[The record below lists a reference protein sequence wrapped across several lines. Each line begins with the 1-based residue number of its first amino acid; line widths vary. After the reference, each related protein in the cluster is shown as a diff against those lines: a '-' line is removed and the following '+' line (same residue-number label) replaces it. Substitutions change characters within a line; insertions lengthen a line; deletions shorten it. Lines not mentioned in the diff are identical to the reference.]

1 MSMKEEQ
8 LLLKRNL
15 GYDNKNTAERKKI
28 FDFSEGYKDILNYAK
43 TERRFVKK
51 TVEILEEAGFKP
63 FSRRQALKEGDKVY
77 FINRGLS
84 LAAAIIG
91 SGSLKDGVHLVASHV
106 DSPRLDLKPIP
117 LYETDGAL
125 YIKTHYY
132 GGIKKYQWTSVPLCL
147 MGTVSLKNGKTVEVS
162 IGEDKDDPIFVI
174 ADLLPHL
181 GKNQMKK
188 TLDEGVEAEQLN
200 AIGATI
206 PYDDEEAKEKIK
218 LNFVN
223 LLYQKYKITE
233 ADLISADLA
242 LVPAMEARDAAL
254 DKSLVAAY
262 GQDDRICAYASL
274 KAFLDSKPSAHT
286 KVLYLAD
293 REEVGSMGNSGT
305 QAGFL
310 KYTLEELAEK
320 MNCKIRDVLSNTA
333 CLSADVCAAYDSN
346 YPDAYE
352 KNNSLFINGG
362 TGVMKYTGARGKS
375 GSSEASA
382 EFLGEIRRMFDK
394 GNVKWQIGELGKTD
408 FGGGGTVAQYIANLG
423 ADVIDCGIPI
433 LSMHSPY
440 EISSK
445 YDLYMSYKGY
455 KVFYEN

>member
-1 MSMKEEQ
+1 MSAKEEQ
-8 LLLKRNL
+8 LLLKRNS
-15 GYDNKNTAERKKI
+15 GYDKISTAERKKV
-28 FDFSEGYKDILNYAK
+28 FDFAEGYKELLSYAK

-51 TVEILEEAGFKP
+51 TVEILEENGFKL
-63 FSRRQALKEGDKVY
+63 FSRRQSLKEGDRVY
-77 FINRGLS
+77 FLNRGLS
-84 LAAAIIG
+84 VAAAIIG
-91 SGSLKDGVHLVASHV
+91 SGSIKDGVRLVASHV

-117 LYETDGAL
+117 LFEADGML
-125 YIKTHYY
+125 FIKTHYY
-132 GGIKKYQWTSVPLCL
+132 GGIKKYQWTSIPLCL
-147 MGTVSLKNGKTVEVS
+147 IGTVSLKNGKTVEVS
-162 IGEDKDDPIFVI
+162 IGEDKDDPVFVI

-206 PYDDEEAKEKIK
+206 PYEDEEAKEKIK
-218 LNFVN
+218 LNFIN
-223 LLYQKYKITE
+223 ILYKKYKLTE
-233 ADLISADLA
+233 ADLISADLT
-242 LVPAMEARDAAL
+242 LVPAMEARDTAL
-254 DKSLVAAY
+254 DGSLIAAY

-286 KVLYLAD
+286 KVLYMAD
-293 REEVGSMGNSGT
+293 REEVGSMGNTGT

-310 KYTLEELAEK
+310 KYTLEELSEK
-320 MNCKIRDVLSNTA
+320 LNCKIRDVLSNTE
-333 CLSADVCAAYDSN
+333 CLSADVCAAYDPN

-352 KNNSLFINGG
+352 KNNSLFLNGG
-362 TGVMKYTGARGKS
+362 TGIMKYTGARGKS
-375 GSSEASA
+375 GSSEARA
-382 EFLGEIRRMFDK
+382 EFVGEIRRMFDK

-423 ADVIDCGIPI
+423 ADVMDCGIPI

>member
-1 MSMKEEQ
+1 MSAKEEQ
-8 LLLKRNL
+8 LLLKKSL
-15 GYDNKNTAERKKI
+15 GYDTISTAERKKI
-28 FDFSEGYKDILNYAK
+28 FDFSEGYKEILNFAK
-43 TERRFVKK
+43 TERRFIKR
-51 TVEILEEAGFKP
+51 TIEILEENGFKP
-63 FSRRQALKEGDKVY
+63 FARKNALKEGDKVY

-84 LAAAIIG
+84 VAAAIIG
-91 SGSLKDGVHLVASHV
+91 SGSLKDGVHLIASHV

-117 LYETDGAL
+117 LFEADGML

-132 GGIKKYQWTSVPLCL
+132 GGIKKYQWTSIPLCL
-147 MGTVSLKNGKTVEVS
+147 MGTVVLKNGKTVDVS

-223 LLYQKYKITE
+223 LLNKKYKITE
-233 ADLISADLA
+233 ADLISADLT
-242 LVPAMEARDAAL
+242 LVPAMEARDSAL
-254 DKSLVAAY
+254 DRSLVAAY

-274 KAFLDSKPSAHT
+274 KAFLDSKPSSHT

-310 KYTLEELAEK
+310 RYTLEELAEK
-320 MNCKIRDVLSNTA
+320 TNVKIRDLLTNTE
-333 CLSADVCAAYDSN
+333 CLSADVCAAYDPN
-346 YPDAYE
+346 FPDAYE
-352 KNNSLFINGG
+352 KTNSLFINGG
-362 TGVMKYTGARGKS
+362 TGLMKYTGARGKS

-382 EFLGEIRRMFDK
+382 EFVGKVRAMFDK

-408 FGGGGTVAQYIANLG
+408 FGGGGTVAQFIANLG
-423 ADVIDCGIPI
+423 ADVVDCGIPI
-433 LSMHSPY
+433 LSMHAPY